1 MYHMTK
7 CECHVPPIEK
17 QVDPEALRGSA
28 RALLG
33 VMGMSCPSCAT
44 RVRNSLLSYPGVL
57 QVEIELSYG
66 LARVDYDRARTSE
79 RALLDAV
86 VTAGDGRHTYQA
98 VLI

>member
-7 CECHVPPIEK
+7 SECHVPPIEK
-17 QVDPEALRGSA
+17 PVDPEALRGSA

-33 VMGMSCPSCAT
+33 VMGMGCPSCAT

-57 QVEIELSYG
+57 QVEIELPYG
-66 LARVDYDRARTSE
+66 LARVDYDPARTGE

-86 VTAGDGRHTYQA
+86 AAAGD
-98 VLI
+98 